1 MGKRNRTSL
10 LFALLS
16 LFSLPGVQ
24 AQTTPLTLQQC
35 IDQALNNNRNIQSAT
50 YDLQRT
56 REQVRETAAGLLPQV
71 NLNGS
76 YQYYLKMPV
85 SLIPMSLF
93 DQNAPKD
100 AYAAG
105 TFGTRQTTSATATLE
120 QKIYDG
126 QLLVGLKA
134 AKVAG
139 NVNELQVQAT
149 KEDIA
154 YNVSAAYYNIQ
165 TLQKRADILQNNLD
179 NQDKLIRNTKL
190 QLDNGITN
198 KTTYNR
204 LVVSRQNTNA
214 QLDGLKN
221 DLVKNMNLLKYLMG
235 IGLGEEIAVE
245 PVGSAGEAAHIATL
259 EKGNAEN
266 RTDLRMLKERR
277 YLSVLDK
284 KSIEASYLPT
294 LSTSLNY
301 GYTGYYGSF
310 DPAKQINDKFYPSSA
325 VQLNLKIPVFDGFRK
340 RSQIAQRRIDIA
352 RYDNEIELKRQTI
365 DKEIADAAADYNSN
379 LSTLR
384 SAEENRI
391 LAEKIYDDMQ
401 LQFKNGIVSLN
412 DVLNAQNDMND
423 AQNTY
428 TNALIRLRIAELDM
442 KKSRSELLSSNIR

>member
-1 MGKRNRTSL
+1 MGIQKKASL
-10 LFALLS
+10 LLVLTAFLS
-16 LFSLPGVQ
+16 LGARGQS
-24 AQTTPLTLQQC
+24 APLSLQQC
-35 IDQALNNNRNIQSAT
+35 IDQALHNNLSIRSAQ
-50 YDLQRT
+50 YDLQKT
-56 REQVRETAAGLLPQV
+56 REQVRETASGLLPQV
-71 NLNGS
+71 NVNGS

-139 NVNELQVQAT
+139 NVNELQIRGT

-165 TLQKRADILQNNLD
+165 TLQKRVEILQSNIS

-204 LVVSRQNTNA
+204 LVVSRQNTQS
-214 QLDGLKN
+214 QLDGASN
-221 DLVKNMNLLKYLMG
+221 DLVKNKNLLRYLMG
-235 IGLGEEIAVE
+235 TSLDEDINVASVGDA
-245 PVGSAGEAAHIATL
+245 GSALNIASL

-266 RTDLRMLKERR
+266 RTDLRLLKEQR

-284 KSIEASYLPT
+284 KSVEAGYLPT
-294 LSTSLNY
+294 LSTTLNY

-340 RSQIAQRRIDIA
+340 RSQIAQRRVDIA
-352 RYDNEIELKRQTI
+352 KYDNEIELKRQTI

-379 LSTLR
+379 VSTLR
-384 SAEENRI
+384 SSEENKR
-391 LAEKIYDDMQ
+391 LSEKIYDDMQ

-423 AQNTY
+423 AQTNY
-428 TNALIRLRIAELDM
+428 TNALIRLRIAELDL
-442 KKSRSELLSSNIR
+442 KKAKSELLPQ

>member
-1 MGKRNRTSL
+1 MEKSTKTPL

-24 AQTTPLTLQQC
+24 AQTAPLSLQQC
-35 IDQALNNNRNIQSAT
+35 IDQALSNNRNIQSAT

-56 REQVRETAAGLLPQV
+56 REQVRETASGLLPQV

-105 TFGTRQTTSATATLE
+105 TFGTRQTTAATATLE
-120 QKIYDG
+120 QKLYDG
-126 QLLVGLKA
+126 QLLVGLRA

-165 TLQKRADILQNNLD
+165 TLQKRTEILQNNLD

-204 LVVSRQNTNA
+204 LVVSRQNTSA

-235 IGLGEEIAVE
+235 MNLQEEVAVE
-245 PVGSAGEAAHIATL
+245 PVTDVAEAAIATL

-325 VQLNLKIPVFDGFRK
+325 VQVNLKIPVFDGFRK

-379 LSTLR
+379 ISTLR
-384 SAEENRI
+384 SAEENRS

-423 AQNTY
+423 AQNNY
-428 TNALIRLRIAELDM
+428 TNALIRLRIAELDL
-442 KKSRSELLSSNIR
+442 KKSRSELLGNNIR

>member
-1 MGKRNRTSL
+1 MGIQKKASL
-10 LFALLS
+10 LLVLTAFLS
-16 LFSLPGVQ
+16 LGAR
-24 AQTTPLTLQQC
+24 AQSAPLSLQQC
-35 IDQALNNNRNIQSAT
+35 IDQALHNNLSIRSAQ
-50 YDLQRT
+50 YDLQKT
-56 REQVRETAAGLLPQV
+56 REQVRETASGLLPQV
-71 NLNGS
+71 NVNGS

-139 NVNELQVQAT
+139 NVNELQIRGT

-165 TLQKRADILQNNLD
+165 TLQKRVEILQSNIS

-204 LVVSRQNTNA
+204 LVVSRQNTQS
-214 QLDGLKN
+214 QLDGASN
-221 DLVKNMNLLKYLMG
+221 DLVKNKNLLRYLMG
-235 IGLGEEIAVE
+235 TSLDEDINVASVGDA
-245 PVGSAGEAAHIATL
+245 GSALNIASL

-266 RTDLRMLKERR
+266 RTDLRLLKEQR

-284 KSIEASYLPT
+284 KSVEAGYLPT
-294 LSTSLNY
+294 LSTTLNY

-340 RSQIAQRRIDIA
+340 RSQIAQRRVDIA
-352 RYDNEIELKRQTI
+352 KYDNEIELKRQTI

-379 LSTLR
+379 VSTLR
-384 SAEENRI
+384 SSEENKR
-391 LAEKIYDDMQ
+391 LSEKIYDDMQ

-423 AQNTY
+423 AQTNY
-428 TNALIRLRIAELDM
+428 TNALIRLRIAELDL
-442 KKSRSELLSSNIR
+442 KKAKSELLPQ